1 MSMNI
6 NVQEN
11 WTMEPE
17 LAELPPRRV
26 VLSEYPDLNRPNP
39 VVIYG
44 AGGVLGIGGIVLLI
58 LGLTG
63 SNVLYDVLGILIALV
78 GAGIVGFLGPYLI
91 RRHLLRGEHLVKNGV
106 PVMARLLSAENMSGD
121 YRFGRSVT
129 YQVALPNGEMM
140 HRQVNADDRLLPRK
154 IPANAT
160 ALLDIESN
168 EVELYCALPYR
179 VQPNPALVA
188 ARTAAREGS
197 IDGAVPATPVAT
209 NPGKMETIN
218 VVEVPQGGK
227 REKPPEP
234 EAPKPTQSSTGL
246 PWE

>member
-11 WTMEPE
+11 WTIEPE
-17 LAELPPRRV
+17 LSEIPPRRI

-39 VVIYG
+39 LVIYG
-44 AGGVLGIGGIVLLI
+44 TGGVLGVGGFVLLI
-58 LGLTG
+58 VGLTG
-63 SNVLYDVLGILIALV
+63 SNVLFTILGIVIALI
-78 GAGIVGFLGPYLI
+78 GAGVVGFLGPYLI
-91 RRHLLRGEHLVKNGV
+91 RRHLSRGEHLVKNGV
-106 PVMARLLSAENMSGD
+106 PVMARLLAADNMSGD
-121 YRFGRSVT
+121 YSSGRSVT

-160 ALLDIESN
+160 ALLDMESN
-168 EVELYCALPYR
+168 DVELYCALPYR
-179 VQPNPALVA
+179 VQPNPALMA
-188 ARTAAREGS
+188 AKTAAREGS
-197 IDGAVPATPVAT
+197 LDGMLPSTGVA

-218 VVEVPQGGK
+218 VLDVPQGGK
-227 REKPPEP
+227 REKPQEQ
-234 EAPKPTQSSTGL
+234 EAPKPTQTTSGGL